1 MEEEV
6 VFPVCMSGVPGEP
19 TAAEVCP
26 RQRGAAPWQHGAA
39 DRHRADPVLHP
50 DLESGLQ

>member
-50 DLESGLQ
+50 DMEP